1 EAQALDGRLRD
12 ALDARRGFDAQ
23 CIENSRHQ
31 IDGMPVLGAYL
42 TLGFDAFRPVND
54 EWIADTAAV
63 GLALPAA
70 ERRVA
75 RPRPAPG
82 VVVTKLRAPKL
93 VQSCQILF
101 HRSLHVVEEQR
112 FVDHAGRAAFG
123 AGTVVGDRHYDCVVE
138 LAEAFQKLDQ
148 SSDMV
153 IGVGEK
159 PSEYLHHAGINFLF
173 SGGQWL
179 PLRYIG
185 IVA

>member
-1 EAQALDGRLRD
+1 D
-12 ALDARRGFDAQ
+12 ALDADRGFDAQ

-31 IDGMPVLGAYL
+31 INGMRVLRAHF
-42 TLGFDAFRPVND
+42 TLRFDAFWPVNN

-63 GLALPAA
+63 GLALPTP

-82 VVVTKLRAPKL
+82 VVVTKFWPAKL

-138 LAEAFQKLDQ
+138 LAEVFQKLDQ

-159 PSEYLHHAGINFLF
+159 PSEYLHHAG
-173 SGGQWL
+173 
-179 PLRYIG
+179 
-185 IVA
+185 

>member
-1 EAQALDGRLRD
+1 
-12 ALDARRGFDAQ
+12 
-23 CIENSRHQ
+23 HQ
-31 IDGMPVLGAYL
+31 IDGMRVLHADFSL
-42 TLGFDAFRPVND
+42 RFDPFRPVND

-63 GLALPAA
+63 GLALPTAK
-70 ERRVA
+70 RRVP

-82 VVVTKLRAPKL
+82 VAVTKLRTPKL
-93 VQSCQILF
+93 VHSCQILF
-101 HRSLHVVEEQR
+101 HPSLHAVAEQR
-112 FVDHAGRAAFG
+112 FVDHAGRAAFR

-138 LAEAFQKLDQ
+138 LAEVFQKLDQ